1 MSGCRLADV
10 LRQWPGD
17 ASDFDGSV
25 GERAGCVQ
33 TGADVQRTSAAR
45 RLYHRNF
52 GFGVGNGSFGLLA
65 ETLIHPSIVLA
76 LFVSQISDSNLLIGL
91 VPAMA
96 AGLWFLP
103 QLFGAALTQGRARQ
117 LPFAFYGTLLRTL
130 VIGLLGV
137 IGFLVGSD
145 EPSTL
150 LIWFFVLYAI
160 YNLAGGFTNVPMLEL
175 SARVIPANR
184 RGLFFSQRSFW
195 GGILGFMAGFLI
207 QGILSQTED
216 FPANY
221 ALLFFAAFCA
231 LGLSTYFTAMMQ
243 ETYAEPS
250 GHRQTFASHL
260 AEAPQLFN
268 NSAFRR
274 FLGFRVTLSLSAIAD
289 PFYVVYVQQQLG
301 APAEIIGVYIIGMTV
316 ARFGSNLI
324 WSKLVDF
331 KGNRF
336 VLQVAALM
344 RLGIPMIALL
354 LPPLYGWDTFAD
366 RVPGGDDSIFYVF
379 GLIFVLY
386 GAALSAQALAN
397 LTYVMDVAE
406 PEQRPAYFGLTNT
419 ILGFVAFIPVL
430 GGIMV
435 DAFSFEFVFIVTFLI
450 AFAGVVASGLLH
462 EPQSGDTRSI
472 RGALRTQ
479 YRTWRQ

>member
-1 MSGCRLADV
+1 
-10 LRQWPGD
+10 
-17 ASDFDGSV
+17 
-25 GERAGCVQ
+25 VQ
-33 TGADVQRTSAAR
+33 PGADVQRTSTER

-52 GFGVGNGSFGLLA
+52 AFGVSNGSFNLLA
-65 ETLIHPSIVLA
+65 ETLIHPSIALA
-76 LFVSQISDSNLLIGL
+76 LFVSQISDSNILVGL

-103 QLFGAALTQGRARQ
+103 QLIGAAVTQGRERQ
-117 LPFAFYGTLLRTL
+117 LPFVFYGTLIRTL
-130 VIGLLGV
+130 AIGLLGMLGYL
-137 IGFLVGSD
+137 IGSD
-145 EPSTL
+145 EPSGL
-150 LIWFFVLYAI
+150 LLWFFVLYAI
-160 YNLAGGFTNVPMLEL
+160 YNLAGGFANVPMLEL
-175 SARVIPANR
+175 SARLIPATQ

-195 GGILGFMAGFLI
+195 GGILGFMAGFLV
-207 QGILSQTED
+207 QGILGRTSD

-231 LGLSTYFTAMMQ
+231 LGFATYFTATMR
-243 ETYAEPS
+243 ENPLVS
-250 GHRQTFASHL
+250 GGVHRASFLSHL
-260 AEAPQLFN
+260 ADAPQLFN
-268 NSAFRR
+268 NAAFRR
-274 FLGFRVTLSLSAIAD
+274 FLSFRVALSLSAIAD

-301 APAEIIGVYIIGMTV
+301 APAEIIGLYIVGLTV

-324 WSKLVDF
+324 WGKLVDF

-344 RLGIPMIALL
+344 RLGIPLIALV
-354 LPPLYGWDTFAD
+354 LPPLFNWSTFVD
-366 RVPGGDDSIFYVF
+366 RVPGGEDAIFYLF

-386 GAALSAQALAN
+386 GSALSAQALAN

-406 PEQRPAYFGLTNT
+406 PEQRPAYFGLTNS
-419 ILGFVAFIPVL
+419 ILGFVAFVPVL

-462 EPQSGDTRSI
+462 EPKREDQRSF
-472 RGALRTQ
+472 RGALENR
-479 YRTWRQ
+479 YRRWRR

>member
-1 MSGCRLADV
+1 
-10 LRQWPGD
+10 
-17 ASDFDGSV
+17 
-25 GERAGCVQ
+25 VQ
-33 TGADVQRTSAAR
+33 PGADVQWTSSAR

-52 GFGVGNGSFGLLA
+52 AFGVSNGSFGLLA

-76 LFVSQISDSNLLIGL
+76 LFVSQITDSNLLVGL

-103 QLFGAALTQGRARQ
+103 QLAGAAITQGRDRQ
-117 LPFAFYGTLLRTL
+117 LPFVFYGTLTRTL

-145 EPSTL
+145 QPSGL
-150 LIWFFVLYAI
+150 LLWFFVLYAI
-160 YNLAGGFTNVPMLEL
+160 YNLAGGFSNVPMLEL
-175 SARVIPANR
+175 SARLVPANR

-195 GGILGFMAGFLI
+195 GGILGFMAGFLV
-207 QGILSQTED
+207 QAILGQTD
-216 FPANY
+216 TFPTNY
-221 ALLFFAAFCA
+221 ALLFFAAFLA

-243 ETYAEPS
+243 ETDHVPS
-250 GHRQTFASHL
+250 GHRQTFIAHL
-260 AEAPQLFN
+260 YEAPQLFN

-274 FLGFRVTLSLSAIAD
+274 FLGFRVTLSMSAIAD

-301 APAEIIGVYIIGMTV
+301 APPEIIGLYIVGMTL
-316 ARFGSNLI
+316 ARFGSNLV
-324 WSKLVDF
+324 WGKLVEF

-344 RLGIPMIALL
+344 RLAIPLIALL
-354 LPPLYGWDTFAD
+354 LPPLFNWDTFAE
-366 RVPGGDDSIFYVF
+366 RIPGGDDAIFYMF
-379 GLIFVLY
+379 GMVFVLY

-419 ILGFVAFIPVL
+419 ILGFVAFIPIL
-430 GGIMV
+430 GGLMV
-435 DAFSFEFVFIVTFLI
+435 DAYSFEFVFIVTFMI
-450 AFAGVVASGLLH
+450 AFAAVVASGLLH
-462 EPQSGDTRSI
+462 EPQDRGMRSI
-472 RGALRTQ
+472 RGALRTRYQ
-479 YRTWRQ
+479 RWRQ

>member
-1 MSGCRLADV
+1 
-10 LRQWPGD
+10 
-17 ASDFDGSV
+17 
-25 GERAGCVQ
+25 VQ
-33 TGADVQRTSAAR
+33 PGADVQRTSAAR

-52 GFGVGNGSFGLLA
+52 AFGVGNGSFSLLA

-76 LFVSQISDSNLLIGL
+76 LFVSQITDSNILVGL

-103 QLFGAALTQGRARQ
+103 QLIGAAITQGRERQ
-117 LPFAFYGTLLRTL
+117 LPFVFHSTLIRTL
-130 VIGLLGV
+130 IIGLLGV
-137 IGFLVGSD
+137 IGFLVGSE
-145 EPSTL
+145 EPSSL
-150 LIWFFVLYAI
+150 LLWFFVLYTI
-160 YNLAGGFTNVPMLEL
+160 YNLVGGFANVPTLEL
-175 SARVIPANR
+175 SARIIPATR

-207 QGILSQTED
+207 QGILGQTD
-216 FPANY
+216 TFPTNF

-231 LGLSTYFTAMMQ
+231 LGFATYFTAMMQ
-243 ETYAEPS
+243 ETEHESS
-250 GHRQTFASHL
+250 GHRQSFAGHL
-260 AEAPQLFN
+260 ADAPRLFN
-268 NSAFRR
+268 NAAFRR
-274 FLGFRVTLSLSAIAD
+274 FLSFRVALSLSAIAD

-301 APAEIIGVYIIGMTV
+301 APAEIIGLYIVGMTV

-336 VLQVAALM
+336 VLQLAALM
-344 RLGIPMIALL
+344 RLGIPLIALL
-354 LPPLYGWDTFAD
+354 LPPLYGWDPFLD
-366 RVPGGDDSIFYVF
+366 RAPGGEDSMFYVF

-406 PEQRPAYFGLTNT
+406 PDQRPAYFGLTNT
-419 ILGFVAFIPVL
+419 ILGFVAFVPVL

-462 EPQSGDTRSI
+462 EPQGTDVRSI
-472 RGALRTQ
+472 RGELRSRYQ
-479 YRTWRQ
+479 RWRS

>member
-1 MSGCRLADV
+1 M
-10 LRQWPGD
+10 QP
-17 ASDFDGSV
+17 
-25 GERAGCVQ
+25 
-33 TGADVQRTSAAR
+33 GADVQWTSAAR
-45 RLYHRNF
+45 QLYHRNF
-52 GFGVGNGSFGLLA
+52 AFGVGNGSFSLLA

-76 LFVSQISDSNLLIGL
+76 LFVSQISDSNLLVGL

-103 QLFGAALTQGRARQ
+103 QLVGAAVTQGRERQ
-117 LPFAFYGTLLRTL
+117 LPFVFYGTLVRTL

-137 IGFLVGSD
+137 IGFLVSSD
-145 EPSTL
+145 EPSGL
-150 LIWFFVLYAI
+150 LLWFFVLYAI
-160 YNLAGGFTNVPMLEL
+160 YNLAGGFSNVPMLEL

-184 RGLFFSQRSFW
+184 RGMYFSQRSFW

-207 QGILSQTED
+207 QGILGQTD
-216 FPANY
+216 GFPTNY
-221 ALLFFAAFCA
+221 ALLFFAAFLA
-231 LGLSTYFTAMMQ
+231 LALTTYFTAMMQ
-243 ETYAEPS
+243 EMEHQPS
-250 GHRQTFASHL
+250 GHRQTFLAHL
-260 AEAPQLFN
+260 YDAPQLFN

-274 FLGFRVTLSLSAIAD
+274 FLGFRVTLSMSAIAD

-301 APAEIIGVYIIGMTV
+301 APPEIIGVYIIGMTV
-316 ARFGSNLI
+316 ARFGSNLL
-324 WSKLVDF
+324 WGKLVDF

-344 RLGIPMIALL
+344 RLGIPLIALVL
-354 LPPLYGWDTFAD
+354 APLYNWEPFAE

-419 ILGFVAFIPVL
+419 ILGFVAFIPIL

-435 DAFSFEFVFIVTFLI
+435 DAFSFEFVFIVTFMI
-450 AFAGVVASGLLH
+450 AFAAVVASGLLH
-462 EPQSGDTRSI
+462 EPQDRETRSI
-472 RGALRTQ
+472 RGALRTR
-479 YRTWRQ
+479 YRSWRR

>member
-1 MSGCRLADV
+1 
-10 LRQWPGD
+10 
-17 ASDFDGSV
+17 
-25 GERAGCVQ
+25 VQ
-33 TGADVQRTSAAR
+33 PGADVQWTSAAR

-52 GFGVGNGSFGLLA
+52 AFGVGNGSFSLLA

-76 LFVSQISDSNLLIGL
+76 LFVSQTTDSNVLVGL

-103 QLFGAALTQGRARQ
+103 QLIGAAVTQGRERQ
-117 LPFAFYGTLLRTL
+117 LPYVFFATLTRTL
-130 VIGLLGV
+130 IIGLLGV
-137 IGFLVGSD
+137 IGFLVSSE
-145 EPSTL
+145 EPSNL
-150 LIWFFVLYAI
+150 LLWFFVLYAI
-160 YNLAGGFTNVPMLEL
+160 YNLAGGFSNVPLLEL
-175 SARVIPANR
+175 SARLIPANR

-195 GGILGFMAGFLI
+195 GGILGFMAGFLV
-207 QGILSQTED
+207 QGILGQED
-216 FPANY
+216 SFPANF

-231 LGLSTYFTAMMQ
+231 LGFATYFTAMMQ
-243 ETYAEPS
+243 ETQQAPS

-274 FLGFRVTLSLSAIAD
+274 FLSFRVALSLSAIAD

-301 APAEIIGVYIIGMTV
+301 APPEIIGLYIVGMTV

-324 WSKLVDF
+324 WAKLVDF

-344 RLGIPMIALL
+344 RLGIPLIALL
-354 LPPLYGWDTFAD
+354 LPPLFNWDPFLE
-366 RVPGGDDSIFYVF
+366 RVPGGEDSIFYIF

-419 ILGFVAFIPVL
+419 ILGFVAFVPVL

-472 RGALRTQ
+472 RGALRTR
-479 YRTWRQ
+479 YRRWRP

>member
-1 MSGCRLADV
+1 M
-10 LRQWPGD
+10 QP
-17 ASDFDGSV
+17 
-25 GERAGCVQ
+25 
-33 TGADVQRTSAAR
+33 GADIQRTSTAR

-52 GFGVGNGSFGLLA
+52 AFGVGNGSFSLLA

-76 LFVSQISDSNLLIGL
+76 LFVSQITDSNVLIGL

-103 QLFGAALTQGRARQ
+103 QLLGAAVTQGRERQ
-117 LPFAFYGTLLRTL
+117 LPLVFYGTLARTL
-130 VIGLLGV
+130 IIGLLGT
-137 IGFLVGSD
+137 IGFLVSSD
-145 EPSTL
+145 SPTTL
-150 LIWFFVLYAI
+150 LLWFFVLYAI
-160 YNLAGGFTNVPMLEL
+160 YNLIGGFANVPTLEL
-175 SARVIPANR
+175 AARIVPANR

-195 GGILGFMAGFLI
+195 GGILAFMAGFLV
-207 QGILSQTED
+207 QGILGRAED
-216 FPANY
+216 FPTNY

-231 LGLSTYFTAMMQ
+231 LGVATYFTAMMQ
-243 ETYAEPS
+243 ESPQAPLE
-250 GHRQTFASHL
+250 HRTTFFNHL
-260 AEAPQLFN
+260 NDAPQLFR
-268 NSAFRR
+268 NSPFRR
-274 FLGFRVTLSLSAIAD
+274 FLSFRVALSLSAIAD

-301 APAEIIGVYIIGMTV
+301 APPEIIGLYIIGMAV

-324 WSKLVDF
+324 WTKLVDF

-344 RLGIPMIALL
+344 RLGIPLIALV
-354 LPPLYGWDTFAD
+354 LPPLFNWDAFVD
-366 RVPGGDDSIFYVF
+366 RAPGGDDAIFYIF

-419 ILGFVAFIPVL
+419 ILGFVAFVPVL

-435 DAFSFEFVFIVTFLI
+435 DAFSFEFVFIVTFMI
-450 AFAGVVASGLLH
+450 AFAAVVASGLLH
-462 EPQSGDTRSI
+462 EPQHGDPRSI
-472 RGALRTQ
+472 RGALRTR
-479 YRTWRQ
+479 YRRWRA

>member
-1 MSGCRLADV
+1 
-10 LRQWPGD
+10 
-17 ASDFDGSV
+17 
-25 GERAGCVQ
+25 VQ
-33 TGADVQRTSAAR
+33 PGADVQWTSAAR

-52 GFGVGNGSFGLLA
+52 AFGVGNGSLSLLA
-65 ETLIHPSIVLA
+65 ETLIHPTIVLA
-76 LFVSQISDSNLLIGL
+76 LFVSQITDSNVLVGL

-103 QLFGAALTQGRARQ
+103 QLVGAAVTQGRERQ
-117 LPFAFYGTLLRTL
+117 LPFVFYGTLTRTF
-130 VIGLLGV
+130 VIGLLGAV
-137 IGFLVGSD
+137 GFLVGSD
-145 EPSTL
+145 EPSGL
-150 LIWFFVLYAI
+150 LLWFFVLYAI
-160 YNLAGGFTNVPMLEL
+160 YNLAGGFANVPSLEL
-175 SARVIPANR
+175 SARLIPANR

-195 GGILGFMAGFLI
+195 GGILGFMAGFLV
-207 QGILSQTED
+207 QGILGQAD
-216 FPANY
+216 AFPANY

-231 LGLSTYFTAMMQ
+231 LGFATYFTAMMQ
-243 ETYAEPS
+243 ETERVPTGY
-250 GHRQTFASHL
+250 RQTFASHL
-260 AEAPQLFN
+260 AEAPRLFN

-274 FLGFRVTLSLSAIAD
+274 FLSFRVALSLSAIAD

-301 APAEIIGVYIIGMTV
+301 APPEIIGVYIVGMMV

-324 WSKLVDF
+324 WGKLVDF

-344 RLGIPMIALL
+344 RLGIPLVALV
-354 LPPLYGWDTFAD
+354 LPPLYNWEPFVD
-366 RVPGGDDSIFYVF
+366 RVPGGEDSIFYLF

-386 GAALSAQALAN
+386 GSALSAQALAN

-419 ILGFVAFIPVL
+419 ILGCVAFVPVL

-435 DAFSFEFVFIVTFLI
+435 DTFSFEFLFIVTFLI

-462 EPQSGDTRSI
+462 EPRRNDPQSI
-472 RGALRTQ
+472 RGALRTR
-479 YRTWRQ
+479 YRRWRE